1 MAQIKTA
8 FLKDE
13 TFSHQPPRD
22 YADGIHATPGRAGAA
37 SVTAPDPLSWGA
49 GTECD
54 AAKGGGAG
62 PDRDRSSARR
72 RSRPPAG
79 REREGAHALGAVVE
93 ARVRCR
99 YRAVPVLWRAAQAHR
114 GHRRT
119 CRDPAHPRPSWAGRA
134 ATPARTGRAG
144 RSIAGGLRGKS
155 GLGWDLG
162 PGRRRRSA
170 RARVIAPMGWNSGA
184 MDAEVVCDAEKAA
197 GFQLMG
203 ARLTART
210 PSDTFRNREKWRLKF
225 LCPNDFR
232 RFVDDDEGRLRYWQ
246 RAMAESARLR
256 DEFAALVQSGRI
268 AHEVRPT

>member
-1 MAQIKTA
+1 
-8 FLKDE
+8 
-13 TFSHQPPRD
+13 
-22 YADGIHATPGRAGAA
+22 
-37 SVTAPDPLSWGA
+37 
-49 GTECD
+49 
-54 AAKGGGAG
+54 
-62 PDRDRSSARR
+62 
-72 RSRPPAG
+72 
-79 REREGAHALGAVVE
+79 
-93 ARVRCR
+93 
-99 YRAVPVLWRAAQAHR
+99 
-114 GHRRT
+114 
-119 CRDPAHPRPSWAGRA
+119 
-134 ATPARTGRAG
+134 
-144 RSIAGGLRGKS
+144 
-155 GLGWDLG
+155 
-162 PGRRRRSA
+162 
-170 RARVIAPMGWNSGA
+170 MGWNSGA